1 LWKVATYCI
10 FEKKAM
16 QKVAVVCGGY
26 SGEAEVSMRSAAMV
40 MEHIDKDLYFPV
52 KVVIQPDRWYAEW
65 KGTEVEVN
73 RNDFS
78 VMLDGQSVQFDGAF
92 IIVHGTPGE
101 NGLLQGY
108 FDMIGLPYTT
118 GDVLNMAI
126 TFNKKATT
134 TFLKSLGFSV
144 AESVVLYE
152 NVGWEVSDIINQ
164 VGLPCFVKPN
174 NGGSSIGTSKVKQE
188 GELSAAIEKAFKED
202 RQVIVESF
210 LDGTEV
216 TCGVIQWQG
225 KVMALPMT
233 EIVTQNEFFDF
244 EAKYKG
250 QSNEIT
256 PARIEKALFDE
267 IQSLSESIYAQLKCR
282 GMIRVD
288 FIIQSQVPHVVE
300 VNTVPGFS
308 AASIIPQQAA
318 CVGIDK
324 TALISAVIQSCF

>member
-1 LWKVATYCI
+1 
-10 FEKKAM
+10 M
-16 QKVAVVCGGY
+16 QKIAVVCGGY

-40 MEHIDKDLYFPV
+40 MEHIDLTLYSPM
-52 KVVIQPDRWYAEW
+52 KIVIQKNRWFAEW
-65 KGTEVEVN
+65 KGAEWEVN

-78 VMLDGQSVQFDGAF
+78 VMLDGEIHQFDGAF

-108 FDMIGLPYTT
+108 FEMLGIPYTT
-118 GDVLNMAI
+118 GDVLNMSI

-144 AESVVLYE
+144 AESVVLYKNE
-152 NVGWEVSDIINQ
+152 EWNADSILHR

-174 NGGSSIGTSKVKQE
+174 NGGSSIGTSKVK
-188 GELSAAIEKAFKED
+188 ELGQLMPAIEKAFKED
-202 RQVIVESF
+202 GQVIIESF
-210 LDGTEV
+210 LNGTEV
-216 TCGVIQWQG
+216 TCGVIQWEG
-225 KVMALPMT
+225 KVRALPMT
-233 EIVTQNEFFDF
+233 EIVSENEFFDF

-250 QSNEIT
+250 KSNEIT
-256 PARIEKALFDE
+256 PARIDKALFEE
-267 IQSLSESIYAQLKCR
+267 IQNLSEKIYIHLKCR

-288 FIIQSQVPHVVE
+288 FIIHDGLPHVVE

-324 TALISAVIQSCF
+324 TALITAVIRSCF

>member
-1 LWKVATYCI
+1 
-10 FEKKAM
+10 M
-16 QKVAVVCGGY
+16 QKIAVVCGGY

-40 MEHIDKDLYFPV
+40 MEHIDLTLYSPM
-52 KVVIQPDRWYAEW
+52 KIVIQKNRWFAEW
-65 KGTEVEVN
+65 KGAEWEVN

-78 VMLDGQSVQFDGAF
+78 VMLDGEIHQFDGAF

-108 FDMIGLPYTT
+108 FEMLGIPYTT
-118 GDVLNMAI
+118 GDVLNMSI

-144 AESVVLYE
+144 AESVVLYKNE
-152 NVGWEVSDIINQ
+152 EWNVDSILQ
-164 VGLPCFVKPN
+164 RVGLPCFVKPN
-174 NGGSSIGTSKVKQE
+174 NGGSSIGTSKVK
-188 GELSAAIEKAFKED
+188 ELGQLMPAIEKAFKED
-202 RQVIVESF
+202 GQVIIESF
-210 LDGTEV
+210 LNGTEV
-216 TCGVIQWQG
+216 TCGVIQWEG
-225 KVMALPMT
+225 KVRALPMT
-233 EIVTQNEFFDF
+233 EIVSENEFFDF

-250 QSNEIT
+250 KSHEIT
-256 PARIEKALFDE
+256 PARIDQALFEE
-267 IQSLSESIYAQLKCR
+267 IQNLSEKIYIQLKCR

-288 FIIQSQVPHVVE
+288 FIIHDGLPHVVE

-324 TALISAVIQSCF
+324 TALITAVIQSCF

>member
-1 LWKVATYCI
+1 
-10 FEKKAM
+10 M
-16 QKVAVVCGGY
+16 QKIAVVCGGY

-40 MEHIDKDLYFPV
+40 MEHIDLTLYSPV
-52 KVVIQPDRWYAEW
+52 KIVIQKNRWFAEW
-65 KGTEVEVN
+65 KGAEWEVN

-78 VMLDGQSVQFDGAF
+78 VMLDGEIHQFDGAF

-108 FDMIGLPYTT
+108 FEMLGIPYTT
-118 GDVLNMAI
+118 GDVLNMSI

-144 AESVVLYE
+144 AESVVLYKNE
-152 NVGWEVSDIINQ
+152 EWNADSILQ
-164 VGLPCFVKPN
+164 RVGLPCFVKPN
-174 NGGSSIGTSKVKQE
+174 NGGSSIGTSKVK
-188 GELSAAIEKAFKED
+188 ELWQLVPAIEKAFKED
-202 RQVIVESF
+202 GQVIIESF
-210 LDGTEV
+210 LNGTEV
-216 TCGVIQWQG
+216 TCGVIQWEG
-225 KVMALPMT
+225 KVRALPMT
-233 EIVTQNEFFDF
+233 EIVSENEFFDF

-250 QSNEIT
+250 KSNEIT
-256 PARIEKALFDE
+256 PARIDKALFEE
-267 IQSLSESIYAQLKCR
+267 IQNLSEKIYIQLKCR

-288 FIIQSQVPHVVE
+288 FIIHDGLPHVVE

-324 TALISAVIQSCF
+324 TALITAVIQSCF

>member
-1 LWKVATYCI
+1 
-10 FEKKAM
+10 M
-16 QKVAVVCGGY
+16 QKIAVVCGGY

-40 MEHIDKDLYFPV
+40 MEHIDLTLYSPM
-52 KVVIQPDRWYAEW
+52 KIVIQKNRWFAEW
-65 KGTEVEVN
+65 KGAEWEVN

-78 VMLDGQSVQFDGAF
+78 VMLDGEIHQFDGAF

-108 FDMIGLPYTT
+108 FEMLGIPYTT
-118 GDVLNMAI
+118 GDVLNMSI

-144 AESVVLYE
+144 AESVVLYKNE
-152 NVGWEVSDIINQ
+152 EWNADSILQ
-164 VGLPCFVKPN
+164 RVGLPCFVKPN
-174 NGGSSIGTSKVKQE
+174 NGGSSIGTSKVK
-188 GELSAAIEKAFKED
+188 ELGQLVPAIEKAFKED
-202 RQVIVESF
+202 GQVIIESF
-210 LDGTEV
+210 LNGTEV
-216 TCGVIQWQG
+216 TCGVIQWEG
-225 KVMALPMT
+225 KVRALPMT
-233 EIVTQNEFFDF
+233 EIVSENEFFDF

-250 QSNEIT
+250 KSHEIT
-256 PARIEKALFDE
+256 PARIDKVLFEE
-267 IQSLSESIYAQLKCR
+267 IQNLSEKIYIQLKCR

-288 FIIQSQVPHVVE
+288 FIIHDGLPHVVE

-324 TALISAVIQSCF
+324 TALITAVIQSCF

>member
-1 LWKVATYCI
+1 
-10 FEKKAM
+10 M

-26 SGEAEVSMRSAAMV
+26 SGEAVVSMRSAAMV
-40 MEHIDKDLYFPV
+40 IEHIDKNLYSPV

-65 KGTEVEVN
+65 KGSEVEVN

-78 VMLDGQSVQFDGAF
+78 VMLDGHSVQFDGAF

-108 FDMIGLPYTT
+108 FDMLGLPYTT

-144 AESVVLYE
+144 AESVVLFE
-152 NVGWEVSDIINQ
+152 KVGWEVNDIIKQ

-188 GELSAAIEKAFKED
+188 MELSAAIEKAFKED

-250 QSNEIT
+250 QSSEIT

-267 IQSLSESIYAQLKCR
+267 IQSLSESIYKQLKCR

-288 FIIQSQVPHVVE
+288 FIIQSQVPYVVE

>member
-1 LWKVATYCI
+1 
-10 FEKKAM
+10 M
-16 QKVAVVCGGY
+16 QKIAVVCGGY

-40 MEHIDKDLYFPV
+40 MEHIDLTLYSPV
-52 KVVIQPDRWYAEW
+52 KIVIQKDRWFAEW
-65 KGTEVEVN
+65 KGAEWEVN

-78 VMLDGQSVQFDGAF
+78 VMLDGEIHQFDGAF

-108 FDMIGLPYTT
+108 FEMLGIPYTT
-118 GDVLNMAI
+118 GDVLNMSI

-144 AESVVLYE
+144 AESVVLYKNE
-152 NVGWEVSDIINQ
+152 EWNADSILQ
-164 VGLPCFVKPN
+164 RVGLPCFVKPN
-174 NGGSSIGTSKVKQE
+174 NGGSSIGTSKVKEMGQ
-188 GELSAAIEKAFKED
+188 LVPAIEKAFKED
-202 RQVIVESF
+202 GQVIIESF
-210 LDGTEV
+210 LNGTEV
-216 TCGVIQWQG
+216 TCGVIQWEG
-225 KVMALPMT
+225 KVQALPMT
-233 EIVTQNEFFDF
+233 EIVSENEFFDF

-250 QSNEIT
+250 KSHEIT
-256 PARIEKALFDE
+256 PARIDQALFEE
-267 IQSLSESIYAQLKCR
+267 IQNLSEKIYIQLKCR

-288 FIIQSQVPHVVE
+288 FIIHDGVPHVVE

-324 TALISAVIQSCF
+324 TALITAVIQSCF

>member
-1 LWKVATYCI
+1 
-10 FEKKAM
+10 M
-16 QKVAVVCGGY
+16 QKIAVVCGGY

-40 MEHIDKDLYFPV
+40 MEHIDLTLYSPV
-52 KVVIQPDRWYAEW
+52 KIVIQKDRWFAEW
-65 KGTEVEVN
+65 KGAEWEVN

-78 VMLDGQSVQFDGAF
+78 VMLDGEIHQFDGAF

-108 FDMIGLPYTT
+108 FEMLGIPYTT
-118 GDVLNMAI
+118 GDVLNMSI

-144 AESVVLYE
+144 AESVVLYKNE
-152 NVGWEVSDIINQ
+152 EWNADSILQ
-164 VGLPCFVKPN
+164 RVGLPCFVKPN
-174 NGGSSIGTSKVKQE
+174 NGGSSIGTSKVKEMGQ
-188 GELSAAIEKAFKED
+188 LVPAIEKAFKED
-202 RQVIVESF
+202 GQVIIESF
-210 LDGTEV
+210 LNGTEV
-216 TCGVIQWQG
+216 TCGVIQWEG
-225 KVMALPMT
+225 KVRALPMT
-233 EIVTQNEFFDF
+233 EIVSENEFFDF

-250 QSNEIT
+250 KSHEIT
-256 PARIEKALFDE
+256 PARIDQALFEE
-267 IQSLSESIYAQLKCR
+267 IQNLSEKIYIQLKCR

-288 FIIQSQVPHVVE
+288 FIIHDGVPHVVE

-324 TALISAVIQSCF
+324 TALITAVIQSCF

>member
-1 LWKVATYCI
+1 
-10 FEKKAM
+10 M
-16 QKVAVVCGGY
+16 QKIAVVCGGY

-40 MEHIDKDLYFPV
+40 MEHIDLKLYSPV
-52 KVVIQPDRWYAEW
+52 KIVIQKDRWYAEW
-65 KGTEVEVN
+65 KGSEWEVN

-78 VMLDGQSVQFDGAF
+78 VMLDGEKHQFDGAF

-108 FDMIGLPYTT
+108 FEMVGIPYTT
-118 GDVLNMAI
+118 GDVLNMSI

-134 TFLKSLGFSV
+134 TYLKSLGFSV
-144 AESVVLYE
+144 AESVVLYKGE
-152 NVGWEVSDIINQ
+152 NWDSDSILQ
-164 VGLPCFVKPN
+164 HVGLPCFVKPN
-174 NGGSSIGTSKVKQE
+174 NGGSSIGTSKVKDPSQ
-188 GELSAAIEKAFKED
+188 LSAAIDKAFQED
-202 RQVIVESF
+202 GQVIIESF
-210 LDGTEV
+210 LAGTEV
-216 TCGVIQWQG
+216 TCGVIQWEG
-225 KVMALPMT
+225 KVKALPMT
-233 EIVTQNEFFDF
+233 EIVTENEFFDY

-267 IQSLSESIYAQLKCR
+267 IQRLSEKIYIQLKCR

-288 FIIQSQVPHVVE
+288 FIIQQGVPHVVE

-318 CVGIDK
+318 CVRIDK
-324 TALISAVIQSCF
+324 TTLISAVIQSCF

>member
-1 LWKVATYCI
+1 
-10 FEKKAM
+10 M
-16 QKVAVVCGGY
+16 QKIAVVCGGY

-40 MEHIDKDLYFPV
+40 MEHIDLTLYSPV
-52 KVVIQPDRWYAEW
+52 KIVIQKNRWFAEW
-65 KGTEVEVN
+65 KGAEWEVN

-78 VMLDGQSVQFDGAF
+78 VMLDGEIHQFDGAF

-108 FDMIGLPYTT
+108 FEMLGIPYTT
-118 GDVLNMAI
+118 GDVLNMSI

-144 AESVVLYE
+144 AESVVLYKNE
-152 NVGWEVSDIINQ
+152 EWNADSILQ
-164 VGLPCFVKPN
+164 RVGLPCFVKPN
-174 NGGSSIGTSKVKQE
+174 NGGSSIGTSKVKEMGQ
-188 GELSAAIEKAFKED
+188 LVPAIEKAFKED
-202 RQVIVESF
+202 GQVIIESF
-210 LDGTEV
+210 LNGTEV
-216 TCGVIQWQG
+216 TCGVIQWEG
-225 KVMALPMT
+225 KVRALPMT
-233 EIVTQNEFFDF
+233 EIVSENEFFDF

-250 QSNEIT
+250 KSHEIT
-256 PARIEKALFDE
+256 PARIDQALFEE
-267 IQSLSESIYAQLKCR
+267 IQNLSEKIYIQLKCR

-288 FIIQSQVPHVVE
+288 FIIHDGVPHVVE

-324 TALISAVIQSCF
+324 TALITAVIQSCF

>member
-1 LWKVATYCI
+1 
-10 FEKKAM
+10 M

-26 SGEAEVSMRSAAMV
+26 SGEAVVSMRSAAMV
-40 MEHIDKDLYFPV
+40 MEHIDKNLYSPV

-65 KGTEVEVN
+65 KGSEVEVN

-78 VMLDGQSVQFDGAF
+78 VMLDGHSVQFDGAF

-108 FDMIGLPYTT
+108 FDMLGLPYTT

-144 AESVVLYE
+144 AESVVLFE
-152 NVGWEVSDIINQ
+152 KVGWEVNDIIKQ

-188 GELSAAIEKAFKED
+188 MELSAAIEKAFKED

-250 QSNEIT
+250 QSSEIT

-267 IQSLSESIYAQLKCR
+267 IQSLSESIYKQLKCR

-288 FIIQSQVPHVVE
+288 FIIQSQVPYVVD